1 MHLGPALLLLLPG
14 TLSSCTPP
22 AEAAQCDAL
31 IDYALVVDN
40 SASVLNETA
49 AITQFLQAFVAN
61 FDVASGFVKFS
72 VRVSPAA
79 TSPIIPRRR
88 AARANHSRQAQAL
101 PPAPDAP
108 SLARTRASGDLLR
121 LFGGAPH
128 AAD

>member
-1 MHLGPALLLLLPG
+1 MPSALPALLLLLPG
-14 TLSSCTPP
+14 ALSSCTTP

-72 VRVSPAA
+72 VRVS
-79 TSPIIPRRR
+79 
-88 AARANHSRQAQAL
+88 
-101 PPAPDAP
+101 
-108 SLARTRASGDLLR
+108 TR
-121 LFGGAPH
+121 
-128 AAD
+128 

>member
-1 MHLGPALLLLLPG
+1 MPPAFLALLLLLPG
-14 TLSSCTPP
+14 ALSSCTPP

-88 AARANHSRQAQAL
+88 AARASPAHTRQAQAL
-101 PPAPDAP
+101 PPAPE
-108 SLARTRASGDLLR
+108 RT
-121 LFGGAPH
+121 
-128 AAD
+128 